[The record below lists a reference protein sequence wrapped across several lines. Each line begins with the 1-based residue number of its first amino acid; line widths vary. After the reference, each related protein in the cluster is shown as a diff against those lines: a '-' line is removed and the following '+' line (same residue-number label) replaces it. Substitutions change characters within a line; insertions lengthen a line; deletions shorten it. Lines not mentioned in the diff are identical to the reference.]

1 MTSVVSVYLERIY
14 TLHAEGEDA
23 YAVTLAEQF
32 GVSRANASATVGRLG
47 RDGLVQVD
55 GRRIALTAQGTL
67 EAEAGLRRHRVTER
81 FLVDVLGM
89 EWATVHDQARSFE
102 RGLTPLLEARM
113 DERAGLPRTC
123 PHGNP
128 VPRPD
133 LDASTYLRDRNALQL
148 AAAPTNTPLTILLV
162 SELLE
167 AWPEYLRLCQQRG
180 WLPGAA
186 VTVRPDPA
194 NTPDAPCILECGG
207 TAHPVDQTLAARLWL
222 VRPEDA

>member
-47 RDGLVQVD
+47 RDGLVRID
-55 GRRIALTAQGTL
+55 GRRIALTEQGIRD
-67 EAEAGLRRHRVTER
+67 AEAGLRRHRVTER

-89 EWATVHDQARSFE
+89 DWATVHDQARSFE
-102 RGLTPLLEARM
+102 RGLTPLLEGRM
-113 DERAGLPRTC
+113 DERAGLPHTC

-133 LDASTYLRDRNALQL
+133 LDAALYLRDHHAFQIVNAP
-148 AAAPTNTPLTILLV
+148 ANIPLTILLV

-167 AWPEYLRLCQQRG
+167 AWPEYLRLCQERG
-180 WLPGAA
+180 WLPGAEVIA
-186 VTVRPDPA
+186 RPDPGGGA
-194 NTPDAPCILECGG
+194 SPGLERDGVLY
-207 TAHPVDQTLAARLWL
+207 PVEQTLTARIWV
-222 VRPEDA
+222 VRREDA

>member
-1 MTSVVSVYLERIY
+1 VTSVVSVYLERIY

-47 RDGLVQVD
+47 RDGLVSVD
-55 GRRIALTAQGTL
+55 GRRIALTEQGTL
-67 EAEAGLRRHRVTER
+67 DAEAGLRRHRVTER

-89 EWATVHDQARSFE
+89 DWATVHDQARSFE

-133 LDASTYLRDRNALQL
+133 LDASTYLRDRGALQL
-148 AAAPTNTPLTILLV
+148 ATAPTHTPLTILLV

-167 AWPEYLRLCQQRG
+167 AWPEYLRLCQQRD

-186 VTVRPDPA
+186 VTLRPDPA
-194 NTPDAPCILECGG
+194 GG
-207 TAHPVDQTLAARLWL
+207 TSPGLERDGAIYPVDQTLAARIWV

>member
-1 MTSVVSVYLERIY
+1 VTSVVSVYLERIY

-67 EAEAGLRRHRVTER
+67 DAEAGLRRHRVTER

-89 EWATVHDQARSFE
+89 DWATVHDQARSFE

-133 LDASTYLRDRNALQL
+133 LDASVYLRDRGAMQL
-148 AAAPTNTPLTILLV
+148 ATAPTNTPLTILLV

-167 AWPEYLRLCQQRG
+167 AWPEYLRLCQQRD
-180 WLPGAA
+180 WLPGTM
-186 VTVRPDPA
+186 VTVRPA
-194 NTPDAPCILECGG
+194 PDGAALLGLERDGVVIPLEEPL
-207 TAHPVDQTLAARLWL
+207 TARIWV